1 MIGKNKGRN
10 YKAFRTGRIGKNKG
24 RNYKAF
30 RTGRI
35 GKKKYEN
42 SFFTVATVGLIVLEW
57 IKAGY
62 IDINETESVTLS
74 LYY

>member
-35 GKKKYEN
+35 GKKKKFLFYSN
-42 SFFTVATVGLIVLEW
+42 M
-57 IKAGY
+57 K
-62 IDINETESVTLS
+62 TLS
-74 LYY
+74 FV